1 MSLGGGVQTMGSRMS
16 GLGMGLSTRQQLDV
30 TVRGCLSLSD
40 ARYLVEG
47 A

>member
-1 MSLGGGVQTMGSRMS
+1 MGSRMS
-16 GLGMGLSTRQQLDV
+16 GLGLGLSTRQQLDV
-30 TVRGCLSLSD
+30 TCLSLSD